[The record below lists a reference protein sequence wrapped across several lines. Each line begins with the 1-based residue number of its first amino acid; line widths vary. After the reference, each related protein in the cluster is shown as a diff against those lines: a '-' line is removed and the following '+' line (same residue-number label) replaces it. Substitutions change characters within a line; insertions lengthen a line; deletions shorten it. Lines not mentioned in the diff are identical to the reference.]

1 MNSTAQTIAPNS
13 PADPGAEY
21 IVPLYQR
28 LYEWD
33 ETQLSTLLDDLHRAF
48 VKDPQAPYYIGMLTA
63 RRTGKVQESLELIDG
78 QQRMTAVM
86 LIGGVLRKYHA
97 AWGEF
102 LGTSRAPRLALRARP
117 DDEAL
122 LYELAQGPSDEADA
136 SPHNPD
142 SLGSSGRKMLAGQQ
156 AIAQWLNDKK
166 TKEGLDLA
174 HFAQYVY
181 ERLTWFVGEL
191 PEDYDGQALNQY
203 FERMN
208 SQGKQLAPEEILKVE
223 LLASTG
229 DEAPRLMATWNVLS
243 DVHEYIL
250 ADILEEL
257 REDGDLKFY
266 ITDELVQD
274 EEERERKLFTLL
286 PKPEGNDKPDTD
298 DVTDESYS
306 CPVSFAQQL
315 LLTLYYDVLT
325 AEQRQGVTK
334 TDFFD
339 PAQLLTTFRAYEPLD
354 GKTFVE
360 RLWNNRKILDIY
372 FVRNKSGNY
381 QLQLSDREYSMGV
394 KEPNG
399 RLLDERAALEQLEG
413 MLLASS
419 SSATHYRWFGWLRA
433 AVENGRT
440 SYTELFSALDE
451 ADRAAH
457 PLPDIKELCYG
468 QVDRYWFWR
477 LDMQLWLNRHCF
489 FSSCQEA
496 DFAARI
502 LKAVKNYQFTSNRSI
517 EHIAPR
523 HPEGDA
529 SLQWPEGQEDT
540 MNGFGNLCMLSAG
553 QNSALS
559 NRSYQVK
566 EAILNDY
573 CAGNK
578 LGSVPSLKLLA
589 AHMKHPA
596 TWDTAAIE
604 QHGEEM
610 YNLLRDWSE
619 HGN

>member
-1 MNSTAQTIAPNS
+1 MNSTAQTIAPNC
-13 PADPGAEY
+13 PANPGAEY

-33 ETQLSTLLDDLHRAF
+33 ETLLSTLLDDLHRAF
-48 VKDPQAPYYIGMLTA
+48 VKAPQAPYYIGMLTA
-63 RRTGKVQESLELIDG
+63 RRTGKMQESLELIDG

-86 LIGGVLRKYHA
+86 LIGGVLRKYHPK
-97 AWGEF
+97 WGEF
-102 LGTSRAPRLALRARP
+102 LGTSREPRLSLRARP

-122 LYELAQGPSDEADA
+122 LYDLAQGPSDEADA
-136 SPHNPD
+136 NPHNLNAR
-142 SLGSSGRKMLAGQQ
+142 SSSGRKMLAGQQ
-156 AIAQWLNDKK
+156 AIVEWLNDKK

-181 ERLTWFVGEL
+181 ERLTWFVSEL

-243 DVHEYIL
+243 DMRQFIET
-250 ADILEEL
+250 EL
-257 REDGDLKFY
+257 QLDRKAKHFV
-266 ITDELVQD
+266 TDKMVEG
-274 EEERERKLFTLL
+274 EEEREEQLDELTSM
-286 PKPEGNDKPDTD
+286 PGNVKPDTD
-298 DVTDESYS
+298 YEIEGYR

-325 AEQRQGVTK
+325 DEQRQAVTK

-354 GKTFVE
+354 GKAFVE
-360 RLWNNRKILDIY
+360 CLWSNRLMLDLY
-372 FVRNKSGNY
+372 FVRSKGGNY
-381 QLQLSDREYSMGV
+381 QLIPSEFPGEEYNMSV
-394 KEPNG
+394 EEPNDQF
-399 RLLDERAALEQLEG
+399 LDERAKLEQLEG

-419 SSATHYRWFGWLRA
+419 SAATHYRWFGWLRA

-451 ADRAAH
+451 ADRSAH
-457 PLPDIKELCYG
+457 PLPTLEELAYG

-489 FSSCQEA
+489 FSYSLGA
-496 DFAARI
+496 DRAELKGI
-502 LKAVKNYQFTSNRSI
+502 SKAVENYQFTSNRSI

-566 EAILNDY
+566 EAILRDY

-589 AHMKHPA
+589 AHMEHPDK
-596 TWDTAAIE
+596 WDTEDIE
-604 QHGEEM
+604 QHGKEM
-610 YNLLRDWSE
+610 YKTLKDWSE
-619 HGN
+619 YGN